1 MFSLNTLL
9 VKRLFVF
16 MALASVVGCSTVRA
30 PSPADPYEGF
40 NRSVDA
46 FNQRLDQVLI
56 KPVARSYVSVVPE
69 VARTGVNNFFSNIGD
84 VLTSVNNLL
93 QGKPKAAASDLGRFV
108 INSTVG
114 VLGLFDVASDV
125 GLNKHSEDF
134 GQTLGRWGVNAGPY
148 LVLPLF
154 GPSSARDAA
163 GFVLTTQIDPV
174 SQIDNA
180 ATRNALTGTRLVDR
194 RAELLE
200 LTDSIEGVSLDAYA
214 FVRDAY
220 LARRR
225 NQVYDGDPPPEKF
238 VDEVEDVPQP

>member
-9 VKRLFVF
+9 VKRFILA
-16 MALASVVGCSTVRA
+16 MAMASVVGCSTVRA

-46 FNQRLDQVLI
+46 FNQRLDQFLI

-114 VLGLFDVASDV
+114 VLGFFDVASDV

-134 GQTLGRWGVNAGPY
+134 GQTLGRWGINSGPY

-154 GPSSARDAA
+154 GPSSTRDAV
-163 GFVLTTQIDPV
+163 GFVLTTQTDPV
-174 SQIDNA
+174 SLVDNV

>member
-1 MFSLNTLL
+1 MFSLNTLP
-9 VKRLFVF
+9 VKRLFAILV
-16 MALASVVGCSTVRA
+16 MSSAVGCATVRA

-46 FNQRLDQVLI
+46 FNQRLDQLII
-56 KPVARSYVSVVPE
+56 KPVARSYVTVVPE
-69 VARTGVNNFFSNIGD
+69 LARTGVSNFFSNIGD
-84 VLTSVNNLL
+84 VLSSVNNLL
-93 QGKPKAAASDLGRFV
+93 QGKPKDAASDIGRFA
-108 INSTVG
+108 INTTIG
-114 VLGLFDVASDV
+114 VLGLFDVASDA

-134 GQTLGRWGVNAGPY
+134 GQTLGRWGLNSGPY

-154 GPSSARDAA
+154 GPSSARDAV
-163 GFVLTTQIDPV
+163 GFLVTSQVDPI
-174 SQIDNA
+174 SQVDNV